1 MDPFI
6 HFLTHKSRHVGI
18 DSGNPRI
25 DSHASLKF
33 ISKAGVDSGHSES
46 TPCNVLKQKSSL
58 GLTPNAS
65 KLVVVPNNALRVDSV
80 QCRVNSSRPTIDLAS
95 PLRRSLNPQLSHPS
109 TLPPRASHIT
119 VLPLPIAAF
128 HSHVAASSLA
138 LPSLSLI
145 RRRAAL
151 LNHAALIE
159 IRSFSHFPPRSTSVL
174 ASPLNPAPLH
184 HCRALLFGVSCSA
197 LAAATSTNDY
207 YLDDDEE
214 DQKALRS

>member
-1 MDPFI
+1 MFYTTRNAPV
-6 HFLTHKSRHVGI
+6 TGGI
-18 DSGNPRI
+18 TGGI
-25 DSHASLKF
+25 
-33 ISKAGVDSGHSES
+33 
-46 TPCNVLKQKSSL
+46 
-58 GLTPNAS
+58 
-65 KLVVVPNNALRVDSV
+65 
-80 QCRVNSSRPTIDLAS
+80 RPTIDLAS
-95 PLRRSLNPQLSHPS
+95 PLCRSLNPQLSHPS
-109 TLPPRASHIT
+109 PSTLPPQASHIA

-151 LNHAALIE
+151 LNRAALIE

-174 ASPLNPAPLH
+174 ASPRNPTPLH
-184 HCRALLFGVSCSA
+184 RCRALLFGVGCSA

-207 YLDDDEE
+207 YLDDGEE